1 MVPIIIYFC
10 RKQKDVWVILS
21 ARMKHIKRAK
31 QKNSSSREKFAEGHL
46 LGNLLTELE
55 SLESI

>member
-1 MVPIIIYFC
+1 MVSIIIYFC
-10 RKQKDVWVILS
+10 RKKKDVWVILS
-21 ARMKHIKRAK
+21 ARMKHKNRAK
-31 QKNSSSREKFAEGHL
+31 QKNSRIQEKFAEGHM